1 MAELDAKEQEA
12 FEAMRTTFNNEE
24 GFGLPMNDVTYGRYL
39 RARLVILP
47 ASIDAYYL

>member
-12 FEAMRTTFNNEE
+12 FEAMRTTFNSEE

-39 RARLVILP
+39 RARYVTYRENFLAAV
-47 ASIDAYYL
+47 